1 MKFKN
6 ILFFV
11 ALSLC
16 FSCNDEFLEEVPVDF
31 RAPENAYKTYQDFN
45 LSVNNLYKLVRREF
59 YSRDENY
66 PMDYTY
72 GTDLVFDGQPSVR
85 RWTPYINVMRPQ
97 GGAEVPAT
105 HWQDLYKIVTESNT
119 IISRLQ
125 KVELSA
131 AEEIRVEAEARF
143 FRAFAY
149 RTLAYLFGG
158 VPLTL
163 EEATEPKFDYVRATK
178 EEVLAQCIL
187 DAKFAAENLRGITAV
202 QNGEINNLAASH
214 LLTEIYLAN
223 NQPQLAVEEANKVIN
238 DPNVRLMTARFGSQ
252 STVDPG
258 DVYWDLYRRNNQN
271 RASGNTEGLW
281 VIQFETDVLGGGSV
295 STGVGGSALYE
306 RHHAPMVRDYRLGGQ
321 ALFKWPMSDYTG
333 GRGIGW
339 AVSTRYFSN
348 TIWESD
354 WSNDIRNANHNFVR
368 EFTYNNP
375 AFPQRFGTIVST
387 ENPPAGITVPSR
399 PFYAYQSKVTT
410 PGDHPTGLYA
420 NLQTGELKATA
431 GGTYT
436 DQYMFRLA
444 ETFLLRAE
452 AHFKAGNAAAAADD
466 INAVRRRANANPIA
480 AGDVTIDYIL
490 DERMRELGIEEK
502 RRLTLQRLG
511 LLYNRVTR
519 FNPYYEG
526 ILEINNLWPI
536 PFSEIERNTGAV
548 LEQNPGYEL

>member
-6 ILFFV
+6 ILCFV
-11 ALSLC
+11 ALGLC
-16 FSCNDEFLEEVPVDF
+16 LSCGDDFLDEVPVDF
-31 RAPENAYKTYQDFN
+31 RSPENAYKTYGDFT
-45 LSVNNLYKLVRREF
+45 LSVNNLYRLVRREF

-72 GTDLVFDGQPSVR
+72 GTDLVFDGQASQR

-105 HWQDLYKIVTESNT
+105 HWADLYKIITESNT
-119 IISRLQ
+119 IIARLQ
-125 KVELSA
+125 TVEFST
-131 AEEIRVEAEARF
+131 AEETRLEAEARF

-149 RTLAYLFGG
+149 RTLVYLFGG
-158 VPLTL
+158 VPLEL
-163 EEATEPKFDYVRATK
+163 NEVESPRFNYVRATK

-187 DAKFAAENLRGITAV
+187 DAKFAADNLRGIMAV
-202 QNGEINNLAASH
+202 ENGQVNNLAASH
-214 LLTEIYLAN
+214 LLSEIYLAN
-223 NQPQLAVEEANKVIN
+223 NQPQLAAEEATKVIN

-252 STVDPG
+252 STVNPG

-281 VIQFETDVLGGGSV
+281 VIQFETDVLGGGAV
-295 STGVGGSALYE
+295 STGMGGAALYE
-306 RHHAPMVRDYRLGGQ
+306 RHHAPMVRDYRLGGR

-339 AVSTRYFSN
+339 AISTRYFSN

-354 WSNDIRNANHNFVR
+354 WNNDIRNANHNFVR
-368 EFTYNNP
+368 EFVYNNP
-375 AFPQRFGTIVST
+375 AFPEYYGTVVST

-399 PFYAYQSKVTT
+399 SFYAYQSKVTT

-444 ETFLLRAE
+444 ETYLLRAE
-452 AHFKAGNAAAAADD
+452 AYFKAGNSAAAAAD
-466 INAVRRRANANPIA
+466 INVVRQRANANPVA
-480 AGDVTIDYIL
+480 AADVTIDYIL

-502 RRLTLQRLG
+502 RRLTLMRMG
-511 LLYNRVTR
+511 LLYDRVSR
-519 FNPYYEG
+519 LNPYYSD

-536 PFSEIERNTGAV
+536 PYSEIERNTEAL
-548 LEQNPGYEL
+548 LEQNPGYTN